1 MKKTLRSS
9 QSICLVFAFMAALLT
24 PSHSAPSQQGAT
36 GEKLAALLRA
46 ARTVISR
53 HQALINDPEIGDKGL
68 TGERIANEAVALY
81 AERVGT
87 KPLDGDLSAVEHKL
101 ITAQLQS
108 ITEVV
113 DERQA
118 ELNTKGVGL
127 KGFIPAVFARL
138 TNEKYLEKVG
148 ELARI
153 KVTAPIHLVRNRR
166 ARPDAWEREAIETIL
181 SSADWTK
188 GKTYS
193 QQLEIEGKPALR
205 MLLPE
210 YYSKSCLS
218 CHGSPKGELDI
229 TGYPKEGGKLDDLAG
244 AISIVIFE

>member
-1 MKKTLRSS
+1 MNKSLRSS
-9 QSICLVFAFMAALLT
+9 RSICLMLVFLAGCFSPLN
-24 PSHSAPSQQGAT
+24 SAPSQQGAI

-46 ARTVISR
+46 ARTMISR
-53 HQALINDPEIGDKGL
+53 HQALINDPAIGDKGL
-68 TGERIANEAVALY
+68 TGERIASEAVALY
-81 AERVGT
+81 AERVGS
-87 KPLDGDLSAVEHKL
+87 KPLDGDLSAVEEKL

-108 ITEVV
+108 IAEVV
-113 DERQA
+113 DERQD
-118 ELNTKGVGL
+118 ELNKKGVGL

-181 SSADWTK
+181 SSAEWTK

-229 TGYPKEGGKLDDLAG
+229 TGYPKEGGKIDDLAG